1 MDRYV
6 SRRSESVPGSPA
18 ADLQLLCTLFLVPEQ
33 VSALNVLPVSDSR
46 TLRLSWAPPR
56 GHWDNYSILLKNG
69 SEVLVNQTISKP
81 STQHTFSVVGLSL
94 VPGRVYEAEVTVHSG
109 ILGNTARCY
118 VQLGKFTPSFCTNL
132 VWDGCSGGL
141 K

>member
-1 MDRYV
+1 M
-6 SRRSESVPGSPA
+6 SRRSESVPWSPA

-46 TLRLSWAPPR
+46 TLKLSWAPPG
-56 GHWDNYSILLKNG
+56 GHWDNYNILLKNG
-69 SEVLVNQTISKP
+69 SEVLVNQTISKL
-81 STQHTFSVVGLSL
+81 STQHTFSVLGLGL

-118 VQLGKFTPSFCTNL
+118 VQLGRFTPLLHTL
-132 VWDGCSGGL
+132 LLG
-141 K
+141 KRKI